1 MCVCVPDPLNNKFQA
16 CVPTLL
22 FKRWR
27 ESKSIFVSNFGSKNG
42 TYSSRTESAIG
53 RAGVAALRSRVRPSA
68 GPLEQRFRCLFF
80 RKFHPIF
87 LCLLGQ
93 QLTKTPHKCCTFGRN
108 SETPRGRKSLA
119 HTHART
125 ISTGTVPLKRSGKT
139 RDDGETPFFFLF
151 QKKPPTQKRSLTRH
165 SKIRSANFS
174 TLTVVTVYE
183 SPLLK
188 RWRLEQA
195 LRTLGLFLNFC
206 ATNCQT
212 AARNRFVFTFGISS
226 FVSGK

>member
-1 MCVCVPDPLNNKFQA
+1 MARIEIDLCFKFRKQ
-16 CVPTLL
+16 
-22 FKRWR
+22 KRYLQQPYR
-27 ESKSIFVSNFGSKNG
+27 VRN
-42 TYSSRTESAIG
+42 
-53 RAGVAALRSRVRPSA
+53 RSRWCRRAEVTGEAVRWSA
-68 GPLEQRFRCLFF
+68 GTTIPLPFF

-151 QKKPPTQKRSLTRH
+151 QKKTTNAKTQLDSSLEN
-165 SKIRSANFS
+165 SFCQFFNFD
-174 TLTVVTVYE
+174 
-183 SPLLK
+183 
-188 RWRLEQA
+188 
-195 LRTLGLFLNFC
+195 
-206 ATNCQT
+206 
-212 AARNRFVFTFGISS
+212 SS
-226 FVSGK
+226 DSL